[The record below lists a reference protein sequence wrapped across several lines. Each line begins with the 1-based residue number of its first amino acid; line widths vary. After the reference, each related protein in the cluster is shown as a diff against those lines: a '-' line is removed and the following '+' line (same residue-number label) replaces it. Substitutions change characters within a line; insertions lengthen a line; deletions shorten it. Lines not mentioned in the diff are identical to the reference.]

1 MRKKC
6 YTLILFLLFWAVLVP
21 AVFRISYV
29 LREKEGTNIQD
40 NFKQLERDSV
50 DMVFVGSS
58 HQFCSIDTDLLY
70 EEYGINSFMLATSAQ
85 TIPMS
90 YYAVMEAIELQHP
103 KAIVLEA
110 LYCTNDFRTVTPE
123 MSHTFFDGMPKC
135 EARKLAIEDLI
146 EPEEQIYYYLNLGRY
161 HTRWK
166 DLGEEDF
173 KSNLT
178 SPRGRYYSEEIK
190 YNWQIPVIP
199 ENEKEPMAE
208 EMLKYLDMLVE
219 LCKENQVELIL
230 YVAPFNSLYDDETT
244 REDLFRRQRIFN
256 WLEDYTEEKEL
267 RYYNLFYEMS
277 ELNLDS
283 MRDYKD
289 SQHFNCYGQ
298 EKITRYMAERGY
310 LSISQ
315 AYWN

>member
-6 YTLILFLLFWAVLVP
+6 YIIILFFLFWAVLIP
-21 AVFRISYV
+21 AVLRISYV

-40 NFKQLERDSV
+40 NFKQLEPNSV
-50 DMVFVGSS
+50 DMIFIGSS
-58 HQFCSIDTDLLY
+58 HQFCTIDPDLLY

-90 YYAVMEAIELQHP
+90 YYAAMEAIELQHP

-123 MSHTFFDGMPKC
+123 MSHTFFDGMPRC
-135 EARKLAIEDLI
+135 EARKLAIQDLI

-166 DLGEEDF
+166 DLSEKDF
-173 KSNLT
+173 QSNLT
-178 SPRGRYYSEEIK
+178 SPRGGYHTEEIK
-190 YNWQIPVIP
+190 YNWQIPVISKD
-199 ENEKEPMAE
+199 EKEPMAE
-208 EMLKYLDMLVE
+208 EMQKYLDMLVK
-219 LCKENQVELIL
+219 LCAENQVELIL
-230 YVAPFNSLYDDETT
+230 YVAPFNSLYDEETT

-256 WLEDYTEEKEL
+256 WLEDYAREKEL

-277 ELNLDS
+277 EINLDG
-283 MRDYKD
+283 MTDYKD

-298 EKITRYMAERGY
+298 EKVTRYMVEKGY
-310 LSISQ
+310 LDISAGQ
-315 AYWN
+315 

>member
-6 YTLILFLLFWAVLVP
+6 YIIILFLLFWAVLIP

-40 NFKQLERDSV
+40 NFKQLEPDSV
-50 DMVFVGSS
+50 DMIFIGSS
-58 HQFCSIDTDLLY
+58 HQFCTINPDLLY

-90 YYAVMEAIELQHP
+90 YYATMEAIELQHP

-110 LYCTNDFRTVTPE
+110 LYCTNDFRTVSPE
-123 MSHTFFDGMPKC
+123 MSHTFFDGMPRC

-166 DLGEEDF
+166 DLGQKDF
-173 KSNLT
+173 MSNLD
-178 SPRGRYYSEEIK
+178 SPRGRYYSEETK
-190 YNWQIPVIP
+190 YNWQIPVISKD
-199 ENEKEPMAE
+199 EKEPMPE

-219 LCKENQVELIL
+219 LCKENKVELIM
-230 YVAPFNSLYDDETT
+230 YVAPFNSLYDEENT

-256 WLEDYTEEKEL
+256 WLEDYTGEKGL
-267 RYYNLFYEMS
+267 RYYNLFYEIPEM
-277 ELNLDS
+277 NLDG
-283 MRDYKD
+283 MTDYKD

-298 EKITRYMAERGY
+298 EKVTRYMAEKGY
-310 LSISQ
+310 LSISE
-315 AYWN
+315 

>member
-6 YTLILFLLFWAVLVP
+6 YIIILFLLFWAVLIP

-40 NFKQLERDSV
+40 NFKQLEPDSV
-50 DMVFVGSS
+50 DMIFIGSS
-58 HQFCSIDTDLLY
+58 HQFCTINPDLLY

-90 YYAVMEAIELQHP
+90 YYATMEAIELQHP

-123 MSHTFFDGMPKC
+123 MSHTFFDGMPRC

-166 DLGEEDF
+166 DLGQKDF
-173 KSNLT
+173 MSNLN
-178 SPRGRYYSEEIK
+178 SPRGRYYSEETK
-190 YNWQIPVIP
+190 YNWQIPVISKD
-199 ENEKEPMAE
+199 EKEPMPE

-219 LCKENQVELIL
+219 LCKENKVELIM
-230 YVAPFNSLYDDETT
+230 YVAPFNSLYDEENT

-256 WLEDYTEEKEL
+256 WLEDYTGEKGL
-267 RYYNLFYEMS
+267 RYYNLFYEIPEM
-277 ELNLDS
+277 NLDG
-283 MRDYKD
+283 MTDYKD

-298 EKITRYMAERGY
+298 EKVTRYMAEKGY
-310 LSISQ
+310 LSISE
-315 AYWN
+315 

>member
-6 YTLILFLLFWAVLVP
+6 YIIILFLLFWAVLIP
-21 AVFRISYV
+21 AVLRISYV

-50 DMVFVGSS
+50 DMVFIGSS
-58 HQFCSIDTDLLY
+58 HQFCTIDPDLLY

-90 YYAVMEAIELQHP
+90 YYAAMEAIELQHP
-103 KAIVLEA
+103 KVIVLEA

-135 EARKLAIEDLI
+135 EARKLAIKDLI
-146 EPEEQIYYYLNLGRY
+146 EPEERIYYYLNLGRY

-178 SPRGRYYSEEIK
+178 SPRGGYHTEETK
-190 YNWQIPVIP
+190 YNWQIPVISKD
-199 ENEKEPMAE
+199 EKEPMSE

-219 LCKENQVELIL
+219 LCRENQVELIM
-230 YVAPFNSLYDDETT
+230 YAAPFNSLYDEETT

-256 WLEDYTEEKEL
+256 WLEDYAEEQEL

-277 ELNLDS
+277 EMNLDG
-283 MRDYKD
+283 MTDYKD

-298 EKITRYMAERGY
+298 AKVTRYMVEKGY
-310 LSISQ
+310 LSIREEDRD
-315 AYWN
+315 

>member
-1 MRKKC
+1 MV
-6 YTLILFLLFWAVLVP
+6 LPSFVVILA
-21 AVFRISYV
+21 ISYV

-40 NFKQLERDSV
+40 NFKQLEPDSV
-50 DMVFVGSS
+50 DMIFIGSS
-58 HQFCSIDTDLLY
+58 HQFCTINPDLLY

-90 YYAVMEAIELQHP
+90 YYATMEAIELQHP

-123 MSHTFFDGMPKC
+123 MSHTFFDGMPRC

-166 DLGEEDF
+166 DLGQKDF
-173 KSNLT
+173 MSNLN
-178 SPRGRYYSEEIK
+178 SPRGRYYSEETK
-190 YNWQIPVIP
+190 YNWQIPVISKD
-199 ENEKEPMAE
+199 EKEPMPE

-219 LCKENQVELIL
+219 LCKENKVELIM
-230 YVAPFNSLYDDETT
+230 YVAPFNSLYDEENT

-256 WLEDYTEEKEL
+256 WLEDYTGEKGL
-267 RYYNLFYEMS
+267 RYYNLFYEIPEM
-277 ELNLDS
+277 NLDG
-283 MRDYKD
+283 MTDYKD

-298 EKITRYMAERGY
+298 EKVTRYMAEKGY
-310 LSISQ
+310 LSISE
-315 AYWN
+315 

>member
-1 MRKKC
+1 M
-6 YTLILFLLFWAVLVP
+6 
-21 AVFRISYV
+21 
-29 LREKEGTNIQD
+29 
-40 NFKQLERDSV
+40 
-50 DMVFVGSS
+50 
-58 HQFCSIDTDLLY
+58 
-70 EEYGINSFMLATSAQ
+70 
-85 TIPMS
+85 
-90 YYAVMEAIELQHP
+90 
-103 KAIVLEA
+103 
-110 LYCTNDFRTVTPE
+110 
-123 MSHTFFDGMPKC
+123 
-135 EARKLAIEDLI
+135 
-146 EPEEQIYYYLNLGRY
+146 NLGRY

-166 DLGEEDF
+166 NLGEEDF